1 MCVPSRAPLLFVLAW
16 AVDGQSGLPAMP
28 PSRQELDACVSMI
41 LLQLPF
47 PPLPVLALNGHGREA
62 VASSHD
68 LLSQAIAVSLL
79 AGRSG
84 VAGEAQKMR
93 VLQRL
98 NEDVA
103 AEWVRVA
110 APLGGAANW
119 RVVPVR
125 GIYDLY
131 CRHFR
136 AFMACYPGSPD
147 LRICQHTE
155 VLPGMAP
162 YEHAVQHLCA
172 QETYVVGE
180 DADEARVP
188 RVREGVHSYEDLLRI
203 YAIGMFA
210 DSVECRA
217 GGTAEGAD
225 RFVEEVEVLG
235 GAEPE
240 ASSCSKLP

>member
-1 MCVPSRAPLLFVLAW
+1 MCVYAHACLLFVLAR
-16 AVDGQSGLPAMP
+16 AVDGHSGLAAMP
-28 PSRQELDACVSMI
+28 PSRRELDACVSMI

-47 PPLPVLALNGHGREA
+47 PPLPVLALNGHGRET

-68 LLSQAIAVSLL
+68 LLSQAIGVSLL

-84 VAGEAQKMR
+84 VADEARKMR

-98 NEDVA
+98 NAEVA
-103 AEWVRVA
+103 AEWVRAA

-119 RVVPVR
+119 RVVSVR

-136 AFMACYPGSPD
+136 AFMAFYPGSPD
-147 LRICQHTE
+147 LRICPHTE
-155 VLPGMAP
+155 VFPGMAP

-172 QETYVVGE
+172 QETYVAGD
-180 DADEARVP
+180 DAPMP
-188 RVREGVHSYEDLLRI
+188 RVREGVHSYSDLLRI
-203 YAIGMFA
+203 YAMGMFA

-217 GGTAEGAD
+217 GGTVEGAG
-225 RFVEEVEVLG
+225 RIVEEVEVLG
-235 GAEPE
+235 GAETE
-240 ASSCSKLP
+240 ASSIECSNPM